1 MKRKNTHEMQRIK
14 PFSLFIESHS
24 TIIGEPELVFIK
36 TGFDDDYGIPR
47 LEICDRSDLYSG
59 GTWKDPD
66 MDDVDEMFDL
76 NVEAHYGPIT
86 GPDCWESID
95 GPREDWASAGE
106 EYKEEHKS
114 SVRGWLA
121 DWGLL
126 DDVDVDKFLEDDD
139 YYEEVKDMYIE
150 LSRGY
155 FQTHVYTVEDIWNYL
170 IIDFMPTYTP
180 VINDSSDTASNR
192 GDLFKCVKDIASKII
207 ICLAYKKGDPNFYL
221 LGENNSFEETSYTK
235 SQSPEQI
242 KDMVLKGDLGMV
254 FYSIN
259 SLSDD
264 DRRKYIKDL
273 PPQILDG
280 FIKSNPMEI
289 DFLDEFPE
297 IKKGVLQRTGVKDL
311 SQVARSLRGGLI

>member
-36 TGFDDDYGIPR
+36 TGFDGDYGVPR
-47 LEICDRSDLYSG
+47 LEICERSDLYSG

-76 NVEAHYGPIT
+76 NLEAHYGPIT

-95 GPREDWASAGE
+95 GPREGWASARE
-106 EYKEEHKS
+106 EDKEECKS
-114 SVRGWLA
+114 GVRGWLA

-126 DDVDVDKFLEDDD
+126 NYVDVDKFLEDDD
-139 YYEEVKDMYIE
+139 YYEEVMGMYIE
-150 LSRGY
+150 SCRDY
-155 FQTHVYTVEDIWNYL
+155 FQTHVYTTEDVWNYL
-170 IIDFMPTYTP
+170 VIDFMPTYTP
-180 VINDSSDTASNR
+180 VINDFTDTASNS
-192 GDLFKCVKDIASKII
+192 GDLFKCVKDVVSNIF

-221 LGENNSFEETSYTK
+221 LGEANLFEKTSYTK

-242 KDMVLKGDLGMV
+242 KDMVLKNDLGMV
-254 FYSIN
+254 FNSIN
-259 SLSDD
+259 SLSETDK
-264 DRRKYIKDL
+264 RKYIKEL

-280 FIKSNPMEI
+280 FIESNPMQI
-289 DFLDEFPE
+289 DLLDEFPE
-297 IKKGVLQRTGVKDL
+297 IKKGVLQRTGIKDL
-311 SQVARSLRGGLI
+311 SQVARSLRGGMI